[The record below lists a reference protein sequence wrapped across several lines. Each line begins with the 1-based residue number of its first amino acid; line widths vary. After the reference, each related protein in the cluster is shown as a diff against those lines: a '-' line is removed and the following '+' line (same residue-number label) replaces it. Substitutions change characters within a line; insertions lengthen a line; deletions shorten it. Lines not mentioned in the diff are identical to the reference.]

1 VNDVQTILEALS
13 SPIRREILWLVW
25 DEELS
30 AGAIASAFA
39 LSAPTISSHL
49 TVLRES
55 GLVSME
61 RDGTFRRYRA
71 QRHTL
76 RWVNESLL
84 PDHRKW
90 EPSGVIA
97 QPERT
102 VGALGSVLRLA
113 VEVPVARKVAFE
125 SFTVG
130 EIYSGWLGAPVTIDG
145 GRFTCTVPMGK
156 TVRGTY
162 EVVAEPDLIAMRW
175 DFAAGD
181 VPVPGTGFVGY
192 LRFAETENG
201 GTRVELQQLADTPE
215 QIAFM
220 ERAWTYVLE
229 RFVAGMSS

>member
-1 VNDVQTILEALS
+1 VNDVQTILAALS

-25 DEELS
+25 DEELT
-30 AGAIASAFA
+30 AGAIASAFDV
-39 LSAPTISSHL
+39 SAPTISSHL
-49 TVLRES
+49 TVLRDS

-71 QRHTL
+71 QRETL

-84 PDHRKW
+84 PHHRKW
-90 EPSGVIA
+90 EPSGVLA
-97 QPERT
+97 QPKRA
-102 VGALGSVLRLA
+102 VGALGSVLRLS

-125 SFTVG
+125 AFTVG
-130 EIYSGWLGAPVTIDG
+130 KIYSAWLGAPVTIAN

-162 EVVAEPDLIAMRW
+162 ELVAEPDLIAMRW

-181 VPVPGTGFVGY
+181 IPVPGNEFVGY
-192 LRFAETENG
+192 LRFADMDGG

-220 ERAWTYVLE
+220 ERAWTYVLD